1 MGSTYHIPFPRN
13 FLSLN
18 TPTHKKTNSGS
29 AIASPE
35 AEGAPHNFLSNKDAP
50 RHYSV
55 SSESSSGSAISPPAS
70 PSAKAVTPPAAE
82 QKVPAFLA
90 LNTKA
95 TAPPPTAK
103 EAKADPTSPF
113 LSNKH

>member
-1 MGSTYHIPFPRN
+1 MPSYHIPFPRA

-50 RHYSV
+50 RHYSI
-55 SSESSSGSAISPPAS
+55 SSESSSGTAASPPAS
-70 PSAKAVTPPAAE
+70 PSAKAVTAPAVE

-90 LNTKA
+90 LNSKFA
-95 TAPPPTAK
+95 APPATEK
-103 EAKADPTSPF
+103 EMKVEKSPF